1 MVGPLF
7 SQGMGTRSSRQVEE
21 DHFPF
26 DQFDSQNSELQVGE
40 KNYRVVFKHVEFNC
54 LDTMGFAFLKNGL
67 DTSP

>member
-40 KNYRVVFKHVEFNC
+40 KTIG
-54 LDTMGFAFLKNGL
+54 LFLNML
-67 DTSP
+67 NSIV